1 MTNSSAGCALHA
13 ISKPHSS
20 LNSSEIIKSYGIR
33 PVRSPSPDE
42 TLSTPGGTDPEPTQS
57 PEAARLQP
65 STALAVDEPSET
77 ACVDVEAPQPFEF
90 GDPPLHAPE
99 PAGFATKP
107 RSGVWLLKAS
117 ALALAGAALIGAGLG
132 VKTGMPKAPS
142 FVAAPQGP
150 ATAAQPSHDI
160 VAAPTVADATPL
172 KDTVQPAPAKTVGSD
187 ESPTEL
193 SARVSLGNMPESP
206 ALASVSANAAQ
217 PAKQASTEL
226 TAEAPVNLP
235 IVASPAVSQ
244 VPDSGAARAASPPP
258 DATPSATASP
268 SATDSTEAPHAS
280 NPSPSPAKPAPKAGR
295 ETAAVA
301 QPPTPKPVSP
311 TKPSMRSSARLVIAK
326 AEATAPGAAAETRE
340 PLPAGASIVVPEAPA
355 EPQATPPSA
364 PSPAGQLVAP
374 MANAFSTIV
383 GALGAHAGSDP
394 QPADQTAAK
403 SDDWGVQFAA
413 PKSEAQAKIDA
424 SRLNAKYAPALNGAT
439 IGVHKT
445 LVQGETIYALRV
457 AGLSKAEAAALC
469 ERVKGR
475 DCFLAK

>member
-1 MTNSSAGCALHA
+1 MSVSGTPAAADINLDEFERRLRAPCDQQAAQLA
-13 ISKPHSS
+13 
-20 LNSSEIIKSYGIR
+20 EFVRIIESYGIR

-107 RSGVWLLKAS
+107 RSGVRSLKAS

-160 VAAPTVADATPL
+160 VAASTVADATPL
-172 KDTVQPAPAKTVGSD
+172 KDTAQPAPAKTVGSD

-193 SARVSLGNMPESP
+193 GARVSLGNMPELP

-226 TAEAPVNLP
+226 AAEAPVNLS
-235 IVASPAVSQ
+235 IVASPAASQ
-244 VPDSGAARAASPPP
+244 VPDSRRCSRGLAAAGRDAKRDSVALRHGLDRGAAREQPVAAARQTGSEGGKG
-258 DATPSATASP
+258 DRRCCA
-268 SATDSTEAPHAS
+268 APHAQTRFAHEAFDEIFR
-280 NPSPSPAKPAPKAGR
+280 PAR
-295 ETAAVA
+295 Y
-301 QPPTPKPVSP
+301 
-311 TKPSMRSSARLVIAK
+311 R
-326 AEATAPGAAAETRE
+326 
-340 PLPAGASIVVPEAPA
+340 
-355 EPQATPPSA
+355 
-364 PSPAGQLVAP
+364 
-374 MANAFSTIV
+374 
-383 GALGAHAGSDP
+383 
-394 QPADQTAAK
+394 
-403 SDDWGVQFAA
+403 
-413 PKSEAQAKIDA
+413 
-424 SRLNAKYAPALNGAT
+424 
-439 IGVHKT
+439 
-445 LVQGETIYALRV
+445 QG
-457 AGLSKAEAAALC
+457 
-469 ERVKGR
+469 
-475 DCFLAK
+475 

>member
-1 MTNSSAGCALHA
+1 MSVSGTPAAADINLDEFERRLRAPCDQQAAQLAEFVRIIESS
-13 ISKPHSS
+13 
-20 LNSSEIIKSYGIR
+20 GIR

-172 KDTVQPAPAKTVGSD
+172 KDTAQPAPAKTVGSD
-187 ESPTEL
+187 KSPTEL

-226 TAEAPVNLP
+226 TAGAPVNLP
-235 IVASPAVSQ
+235 IVASPAASQ

-268 SATDSTEAPHAS
+268 SATDSTRRRTRATRRRGPPNRLRRREGRPPLLRS
-280 NPSPSPAKPAPKAGR
+280 PPRPNPFRP
-295 ETAAVA
+295 
-301 QPPTPKPVSP
+301 
-311 TKPSMRSSARLVIAK
+311 RS
-326 AEATAPGAAAETRE
+326 
-340 PLPAGASIVVPEAPA
+340 
-355 EPQATPPSA
+355 
-364 PSPAGQLVAP
+364 
-374 MANAFSTIV
+374 
-383 GALGAHAGSDP
+383 
-394 QPADQTAAK
+394 
-403 SDDWGVQFAA
+403 
-413 PKSEAQAKIDA
+413 
-424 SRLNAKYAPALNGAT
+424 
-439 IGVHKT
+439 
-445 LVQGETIYALRV
+445 LR
-457 AGLSKAEAAALC
+457 
-469 ERVKGR
+469 
-475 DCFLAK
+475 